1 MVEAFLYGRL
11 SRIDGDPA
19 DRYYSCSDS
28 FNCRAGAHP
37 RSVCALSSAHLILAL
52 GQRQP
57 QILPPRD

>member
-1 MVEAFLYGRL
+1 MAGSVASTAIWQL
-11 SRIDGDPA
+11 P

-28 FNCRAGAHP
+28 FNRRAGAHP
-37 RSVCALSSAHLILAL
+37 HSVCALSSAHLILAL